1 MANKR
6 KGLPWRKAA
15 EGAKKAYTKT
25 AVINAYREVQNKM
38 RKEVTK
44 LQKIKNPLDNI
55 NYSRGSESHKR
66 TAIQDLNIGIKKM
79 QDISMKGRAVRTKA
93 ISVAAKKHKVPK
105 SQIMAKKPINPGEVA
120 RKMGSQMKSK
130 YKRVR

>member
-25 AVINAYREVQNKM
+25 AGNNAYREVQNKM

-44 LQKIKNPLDNI
+44 LQKIKSPFDNV
-55 NYSRGSESHKR
+55 NYSTGSDAWKR
-66 TAIQDLNIGIKKM
+66 TAKQNLNIGIKRM
-79 QDISMKGRAVRTKA
+79 QDIGMKGRAARTKA

-130 YKRVR
+130 SK